1 MTWIQTYSGRQ
12 FDIAAPT
19 PEMVDLE
26 DIAHSLAMQCRYN
39 GHCQHFYSVA
49 EHSGYVA
56 GSVCLSKMTNLWLP
70 ECRYSPTADI
80 YEPGSEGSLAAKM
93 TDAKRLV
100 RNLRPVSDRPMDIL
114 EFGYPRLDSA
124 DQAEVR
130 AAFLHDGEEAYMK
143 DMPTPI
149 KRMCPEYRALAAPVE
164 AVVFARFGLSA
175 HLPLSALVKAADH
188 EVLFVEKAALLRHEI
203 NGWGN
208 TVARDPRVAV
218 LAAAMPIRCLEPREA
233 KVDFLRCAEIMGI
246 Q

>member
-49 EHSGYVA
+49 EHSDHVA
-56 GSVCLSKMTNLWLP
+56 ATVCLAKMANLWIS
-70 ECRYSPTADI
+70 ECRYSPTADF
-80 YEPGSEGSLAAKM
+80 YETGSEGQIAAKM
-93 TDAKRLV
+93 RDARRLV
-100 RNLRPVSDRPMDIL
+100 RNLGPVADRPVDIL
-114 EFGYPRLDSA
+114 KFGYQRLDSA

-130 AAFLHDGEEAYMK
+130 AGFLHDGEEAYMK

-175 HLPLSALVKAADH
+175 HLPLYALVKAADH
-188 EVLFVEKAALLRHEI
+188 EVLFIEKAALLRHEI

-208 TVARDPRVAV
+208 TVPRDPRVAV
-218 LAAAMPIRCLEPREA
+218 FAQAMSIRCLEPAAA
-233 KVDFLRCAEIMGI
+233 KADFLRCAQIMGI